1 VLLKNYLKLILEL
14 PVTAAGT
21 TAAPLTLILMLMS
34 TPVMSSSSSSG
45 PILSIPF
52 LLFRFFRPR
61 AFSIYASGFAVGA
74 IVQLVSRFCRV
85 VQLSRRSLFSRVCLV
100 LIRMPLQSQFLETL
114 FNKIA
119 LPFLRQLVEIRRDA

>member
-34 TPVMSSSSSSG
+34 TPMMSSSSSSSG

-100 LIRMPLQSQFLETL
+100 LIRMPL
-114 FNKIA
+114 
-119 LPFLRQLVEIRRDA
+119 